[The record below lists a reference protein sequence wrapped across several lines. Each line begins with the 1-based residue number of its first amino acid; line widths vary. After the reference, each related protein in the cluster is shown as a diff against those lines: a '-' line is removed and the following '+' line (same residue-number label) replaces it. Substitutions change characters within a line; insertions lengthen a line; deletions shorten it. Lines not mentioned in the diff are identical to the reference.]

1 MSNSFNREAKAFTK
15 ECVFLALINLLK
27 EKTYESITLTEIAK
41 KAGVSRNAIYRN
53 FESKDLILK
62 NYLNDIS
69 LKFIA
74 ELNEKLINSY
84 YDYILSV
91 FTHLCSHSKIAKI
104 LVFIAFAFLSF
115 LLFCKGL
122 CRPLLALPLYHISY
136 KSVKTKTKNVI
147 RFGNMQ
153 QNKWQKQHFEQIF
166 KNPLS
171 KHPKIFPA
179 LCLF

>member
-1 MSNSFNREAKAFTK
+1 MSNSCNREAKAFTR

-91 FTHLCSHSKIAKI
+91 FTHLCSHSEITKI
-104 LVFIAFAFLSF
+104 LVSANLSTLLYESF
-115 LLFCKGL
+115 LLIKGSFRVDDSIKNYYESYRIGALFFVYVTWLETDCKETPEEL
-122 CRPLLALPLYHISY
+122 TEIMLKIMTSKPVLPS
-136 KSVKTKTKNVI
+136 TDN
-147 RFGNMQ
+147 Q
-153 QNKWQKQHFEQIF
+153 
-166 KNPLS
+166 
-171 KHPKIFPA
+171 
-179 LCLF
+179 